1 MHMSELTVQER
12 DFLDKVNK
20 VNRKFCKDEQK
31 SLWNVCK
38 GYLNKVFTD
47 NLLDLPE
54 TESKPIFLK
63 INGLEPEK
71 KSVNTL
77 F

>member
-12 DFLDKVNK
+12 EFLDKVNAA
-20 VNRKFCKDEQK
+20 NRKFCKDEQK

-38 GYLNKVFTD
+38 GYLNRIFTD
-47 NLLDLPE
+47 DLLDLPE
-54 TESKPIFLK
+54 IESKPIFLK
-63 INGLEPEK
+63 INGIESEK
-71 KSVNTL
+71 KSANML

>member
-38 GYLNKVFTD
+38 GYLNKIFTD

-54 TESKPIFLK
+54 AESKPIFLK

-71 KSVNTL
+71 KSANML

>member
-1 MHMSELTVQER
+1 MHMSELTVQELE
-12 DFLDKVNK
+12 FLDKVNK

-38 GYLNKVFTD
+38 GYLNKIFTD
-47 NLLDLPE
+47 NPLDLPE
-54 TESKPIFLK
+54 TESKPIFMK
-63 INGLEPEK
+63 INGIESEK
-71 KSVNTL
+71 KSANML